1 MLIVQHLSV
10 QLNPVLH
17 RSVMPSARRGD
28 RELADQLHRASRSVA
43 LNIAEGLGYGAGKR
57 QKHHFRVA
65 LGSGRE
71 LFTCLELLI
80 ATGVV
85 QEEQSGEA
93 RALSDRVNKML
104 YGLTR

>member
-1 MLIVQHLSV
+1 MLIVQQLSL
-10 QLNPVLH
+10 QLVAVLH
-17 RSVMPSARRGD
+17 RSVMPLARRGD
-28 RELADQLHRASRSVA
+28 RELADQLHRASRSIA
-43 LNIAEGLGYGAGKR
+43 LNISEGLGYGAGKR

-71 LFTCLELLI
+71 AFTCLELLV

-85 QEEQSGEA
+85 GEQRGAEA

-104 YGLTR
+104 YGLTK

>member
-1 MLIVQHLSV
+1 MLVVHQLSL
-10 QLNPVLH
+10 QLVAVLH

-28 RELADQLHRASRSVA
+28 AELADQLHRASRSIA
-43 LNIAEGLGYGAGKR
+43 LNIAEGLGYGRGKR

-71 LFTCLELLI
+71 AFTCLELLV

-85 QEEQSGEA
+85 DSTVAGEA

-104 YGLTR
+104 FGLTK